1 MIRHALSMFGG
12 IALAVGLFWMLALL
26 VAPPERSQETPVMT
40 MSMTVV
46 DAPETVLETAPLQ
59 DAPPP
64 APSQAAPAPPRP
76 APVPAPTPM
85 AESQITLPDVALPEE
100 PVEPVEL
107 ESELPELTEIKPE
120 PTPEPAPQPAPKPT
134 PEPAPQPAPSPQP
147 APAPQPAEVA
157 APSAAP
163 SSAPATAQRE
173 TAPAVQPA
181 PSNEPVSVGQ
191 VAPTSRVNPEYPR
204 RAQRR
209 GMEGFV
215 ELAFVIRRNGSVD
228 NASIEITR
236 AQPRRVFEDAARQ
249 AIARW
254 QFEPSQQLRRA
265 TQRIEFQLR

>member
-12 IALAVGLFWMLALL
+12 IILAVGLFWMLALL
-26 VAPPERSQETPVMT
+26 VAPPERFQETPVT
-40 MSMTVV
+40 MSMTII
-46 DAPETVLETAPLQ
+46 DAPEIALETAPETAPQQ

-64 APSQAAPAPPRP
+64 APSESATPPPRP
-76 APVPAPTPM
+76 APAPAPAPM
-85 AESQITLPDVALPEE
+85 AESRIALPDVALPEE
-100 PVEPVEL
+100 AIEPVEL

-120 PTPEPAPQPAPKPT
+120 PTPEPTPQPAPKPT
-134 PEPAPQPAPSPQP
+134 PKPAPQPAD
-147 APAPQPAEVA
+147 VA
-157 APSAAP
+157 APSP
-163 SSAPATAQRE
+163 SPSPSPSPAPATAQRE
-173 TAPAVQPA
+173 TPPAAQPA

-191 VAPTSRVNPEYPR
+191 VTPTHRVSPDYPR

-215 ELAFVIRRNGSVD
+215 ELTFVIRRNGSVD

-236 AQPRRVFEDAARQ
+236 AQPRRVFEDVARQ